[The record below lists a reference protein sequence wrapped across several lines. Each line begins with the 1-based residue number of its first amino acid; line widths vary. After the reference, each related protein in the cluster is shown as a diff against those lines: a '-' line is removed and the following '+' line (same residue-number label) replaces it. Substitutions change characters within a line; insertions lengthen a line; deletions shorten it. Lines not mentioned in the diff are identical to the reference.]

1 MNSEQAGLRAV
12 HEALKTSM
20 ACVTGMKL
28 YRQESPE
35 MDFDFPGTHQKVLPL
50 HSTSLFFQPNH
61 RWGSR
66 SCGEL
71 GAAGLH
77 HPHLRRLVA
86 AASFLPIRLV
96 KPTHPRC
103 RADRY

>member
-20 ACVTGMKL
+20 AGG
-28 YRQESPE
+28 

-50 HSTSLFFQPNH
+50 HSTSLVFQPNH

-66 SCGEL
+66 LCGEL

-86 AASFLPIRLV
+86 AASFLPTRLV

-103 RADRY
+103 RVDRY